1 MRSRGVGCR
10 AVTPGWPGQS
20 ALPSLPHLTGHH
32 PTGLISETFI
42 INTSTLDQSS
52 RDLLKTGQNLILEI
66 LHHTTSLHAVM
77 S

>member
-42 INTSTLDQSS
+42 INTLNYPVRVLFHSVRGYS
-52 RDLLKTGQNLILEI
+52 
-66 LHHTTSLHAVM
+66 
-77 S
+77 